1 MRLVVIDLIP
11 ALLSWEGR
19 DRSGPPAVAPD
30 AASALE
36 KLFARFRIAG
46 VVDAASATPGHEL
59 RDHLAG
65 GEVLDYFDMV
75 GTTAE
80 FGPELSPRVMRRL
93 LRALGGP
100 DERTLLVTGR
110 RHLADGFA
118 RSRIPVVYTDFAD
131 FASIPETVE
140 SILGAGRV
148 TP

>member
-1 MRLVVIDLIP
+1 LRLVVIDLIP

-36 KLFARFRIAG
+36 ELFARFRIAG
-46 VVDAASATPGHEL
+46 VVDAASATPGSEL
-59 RDHLAG
+59 REHLG
-65 GEVLDYFDMV
+65 RGEILDFFDMV

-80 FGPELSPRVMRRL
+80 FGPELSPRVMRRI

-100 DERTLLVTGR
+100 DERTVLVTGR
-110 RHLADGFA
+110 RHLVDAFA
-118 RSRIPVVYTDFAD
+118 RSRIPVLYTGFTDFA
-131 FASIPETVE
+131 AVPEAVE
-140 SILGAGRV
+140 TLLGGGRV

>member
-19 DRSGPPAVAPD
+19 DRSDPPAVAPD
-30 AASALE
+30 ATGALE
-36 KLFARFRIAG
+36 ELFARFRIAG
-46 VVDAASATPGHEL
+46 VVDAASATTGDEL
-59 RDHLAG
+59 REHLAR
-65 GEVLDYFDMV
+65 GEVLDFFDMV

-80 FGPELSPRVMRRL
+80 FGPELSPRVMRRI

-110 RHLADGFA
+110 RHLVDAFA
-118 RSRIPVVYTDFAD
+118 RSRIPVVYTGFAD
-131 FASIPETVE
+131 FSTVPDTVE
-140 SILGAGRV
+140 SLLGGGRV